1 MKHSIFTLLLI
12 ALTTTAYPQ
21 APDSVTAVAGSEYSI
36 SGFGRFFLGDQW
48 RDVWATPL
56 RVPVLDLKSFAGGL
70 TPEKR
75 GGGMQTKTLHFKGKD
90 GQKWKFRSVNKFPE
104 ATLPPDVQDTYVSD
118 YIKDQISGSH
128 PAAPLVLTPLMDSLG
143 ILNAPPSLWFMPDDP
158 LLGEFRDDFKNLM
171 GMMEVNPDDEEEA
184 PFANA
189 EKVVSTEK
197 LIFRLMDK
205 RDEKVDGAAFLT
217 ARLFDVWI
225 NDWDRHMG
233 QWKWAKFTLN
243 GSEIWRPIPK
253 DRDRAFSKFDGFLPW
268 ASTLMIPQWKNFG
281 DDYEPVEFATW
292 SGRYLDKRF
301 LSELTREEWDSVTGF
316 VVSRLTDELIDT
328 ALSRL
333 PEEYKAASV
342 SQVRGNLI
350 SRRKKL
356 TAFSGEYFR
365 FINSVVDI
373 FTSDKDDKVDI
384 TRTDSSTIVT
394 VSGGV
399 KKQNRVLY
407 HKEFSGDIVEDI
419 RLHLAG
425 GDDKVVIRGEVD
437 SGPLI
442 RMDGGKGDDS
452 LIDSS
457 KVRGWFLNILP
468 VPRAEN
474 KNRFYDDSPNTSII
488 PGPGTKFFRQDWPL
502 PKDTLE
508 MLEPAMLEHGRG
520 YGVYPVIDIGSTLGL
535 QLGGGPV
542 ITNYDFR
549 KRPWDSW
556 MAFYASYATWTKDY
570 DLDFVGHFKSII
582 EGTTVTFKA
591 YRKAVDFNNYYG
603 FGNHTT
609 FDYDLYMNG
618 NYRIMRRAIG
628 GEVGINIPWSHG
640 YSNYFNLRL
649 LDLDV
654 GLPNSSLLNGFPEGG
669 YGTGRLS
676 LLTLSAGIIFDD
688 RDHVELPLSG
698 WFMKAGGSITPKVFN
713 ARDMFW
719 SANFDI
725 RGYLP
730 LGFVKNSAFAVRFM
744 GEKVGGVYPFHM
756 AAFLG
761 GSKSLRGYRG
771 ERFSGDASL
780 YGTAE
785 VRVEL
790 GSIKTVIWSKLGVF
804 FFTEVGRV
812 FRNGEVSTLWHT
824 ANGIG
829 AYLSFLDRAIVVS
842 GTAGISREQLNLFV
856 DTAVN
861 F

>member
-1 MKHSIFTLLLI
+1 MKHTCFALLLFTL
-12 ALTTTAYPQ
+12 TTMIHPQ
-21 APDSVTAVAGSEYSI
+21 SQDSVTVVAGPEYSI
-36 SGFGRFFLGDQW
+36 GGFGRFFLGDQW
-48 RDVWATPL
+48 REVWATPL
-56 RVPVLDLKSFAGGL
+56 RVPVLDLHSFAGGL
-70 TPEKR
+70 TPEKK

-90 GQKWKFRSVNKFPE
+90 GQKWKFRSLNKFPE
-104 ATLPPDVQDTYVSD
+104 ATLPPDVKDTYVSD
-118 YIKDQISGSH
+118 YMKDQISGSH
-128 PAAPLVLTPLMDSLG
+128 PAAPLVLTPFMDSLG
-143 ILNAPPSLWFMPDDP
+143 ILNAPPTLWFMPDDP
-158 LLGEFRDDFKNLM
+158 ILGEFREEFRNLT
-171 GMMEVNPDDEEEA
+171 GTMEVNPDDEEET

-189 EKVVSTEK
+189 EKIVSTEK

-205 RDEKVDGAAFLT
+205 RDEKVDGAALLT

-233 QWKWAKFTLN
+233 QWKWAKFTVN

-253 DRDRAFSKFDGFLPW
+253 DRDRAFSKFDGFFPW
-268 ASTLMIPQWKNFG
+268 ASTLMIPQWKSFG
-281 DDYEPVEFATW
+281 YDYEPVEFATW

-301 LSELTREEWDSVTGF
+301 LSELTRREWDSVTSF
-316 VVSRLTDELIDT
+316 VVSRLTNSLIDT
-328 ALSRL
+328 ALSL
-333 PEEYKAASV
+333 FPEEYKAASV
-342 SQVRGNLI
+342 AEIREKLI
-350 SRRKKL
+350 SRRDKL
-356 TAFSGEYFR
+356 PEFSDEYFKH
-365 FINSVVDI
+365 INSVVDI
-373 FTSDKDDKVDI
+373 FTSDKDDRVDI
-384 TRTDSSTIVT
+384 IRTDTSTIVT
-394 VSGGV
+394 VSGLI
-399 KKQNRVLY
+399 KKENRVLY
-407 HKEFSGDIVEDI
+407 RKEFPGDITEDI
-419 RLHLAG
+419 RVHLSG

-437 SGPLI
+437 SGPLVRI
-442 RMDGGKGDDS
+442 DGGKGDDS

-457 KVRGWFLNILP
+457 KVNGWLFNFLP

-474 KNRFYDDSPNTSII
+474 KNRFYDDSPKTSII
-488 PGPGTKFFRQDWPL
+488 WGPGTNFIRENWPG

-508 MLEPAMLEHGRG
+508 MLEPTMLEHGRG
-520 YGVYPVIDIGSTLGL
+520 YGVYPVVDIGSTLGI
-535 QLGGGPV
+535 QFGGGPI

-603 FGNHTT
+603 IGNHTT
-609 FDYDLYMNG
+609 FDYDLYLNG
-618 NYRIMRRAIG
+618 NYRIMRRAVG
-628 GEVGINIPWSHG
+628 AEVGINIPWSLG

-654 GLPNSSLLNGFPEGG
+654 GLPNSSLLNGFKEGD
-669 YGTGRLS
+669 YGIGKLS
-676 LLTLSAGIIFDD
+676 LLTFSTGILFDD
-688 RDHVELPLSG
+688 RDNVELPLSG
-698 WFMKAGGSITPKVFN
+698 WYMKAGGSITPKVFN
-713 ARDMFW
+713 AREMFW
-719 SANFDI
+719 SANFDV

-730 LGFVKNSAFAVRFM
+730 LGFIKNSAFAVRLM

-790 GSIKTVIWSKLGVF
+790 GSIKTIIWSKIGVF
-804 FFTEVGRV
+804 FFTEAGRV
-812 FRNGEVSTLWHT
+812 FRDGESSTLWHT

-829 AYLSFLDRAIVVS
+829 AYLSFLDRSIIVS
-842 GTAGISREQLNLFV
+842 GTAGLSHEALNLFV